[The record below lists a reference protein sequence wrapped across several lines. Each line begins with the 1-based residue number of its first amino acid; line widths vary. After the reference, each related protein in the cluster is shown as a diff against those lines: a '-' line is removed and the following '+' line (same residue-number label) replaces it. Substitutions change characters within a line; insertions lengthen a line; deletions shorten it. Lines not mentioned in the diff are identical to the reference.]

1 MIPKNST
8 RLKATGTVEC
18 FHKQQ
23 KTQYR
28 MLKLSQTNQ
37 DMSTFDFKKLKLV
50 DKPDADL
57 NNAKTLPQT
66 LEGCEGYLK
75 ELPLQVKR

>member
-1 MIPKNST
+1 
-8 RLKATGTVEC
+8 
-18 FHKQQ
+18 
-23 KTQYR
+23 